1 MSTEANKAIVQRFFD
16 EICNARKL
24 DVADELFTANHIYHD
39 PSIPGVPPGP
49 AGMKVTLAVYHQGL
63 PDAYWRVDE
72 MIAEGDT
79 VTTRWT
85 GSGTQT
91 GELAGNPPIPPT
103 GKKVLV
109 EGVWTHHLADGKI
122 VKSNNV
128 WDTLGMLQQLGV
140 IPTGAPA

>member
-16 EICNARKL
+16 EVCNGRKL

-39 PSIPGVPPGP
+39 PSLPGIPSGP
-49 AGMKVTLAVYHQGL
+49 EGMKLTVSIYQKGL
-63 PDAYWRVDE
+63 PDVHWQVNE
-72 MIAEGDT
+72 MIADGDT
-79 VTTRWT
+79 VMTRWT
-85 GSGTQT
+85 GGGTQT

-103 GKKVLV
+103 GKQVSV
-109 EGVWTHHLADGKI
+109 EGVWTHHLAGGKI
-122 VKSNNV
+122 VESSNV